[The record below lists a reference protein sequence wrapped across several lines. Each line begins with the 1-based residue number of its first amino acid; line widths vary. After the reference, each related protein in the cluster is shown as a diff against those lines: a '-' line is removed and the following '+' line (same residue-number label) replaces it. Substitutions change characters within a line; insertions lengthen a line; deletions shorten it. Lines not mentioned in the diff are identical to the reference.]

1 MTKTAFKNKTIN
13 VEPKIEQIPDNP
25 HYYYYSKIELIDLDI
40 YDILYNNDVIT
51 KNLRQRELSFENNYM
66 YFDLPGHL
74 CSNDWPRNKEVCF
87 LHSDNFF
94 IANFIIEFDT
104 TDSFK
109 TFIESSKKNG
119 GLYNCFNSYQNNKSV
134 EVLLD
139 NYGNEIGQIYNLMP
153 KKKKIIANN
162 SKIQNI
168 NNNNNRQIPLN
179 LSVNSNQNNI
189 SNNNNLINYNN
200 FVNNSFNNNNF
211 NNHQKPKTDFPISTL
226 PHPITSIKEEFYTPP
241 LIGLKNVGA
250 TCYMNATLQCLSQV
264 EKLASYFKYN
274 KRIDLVITKNK
285 DGLTKSFKNLIEN
298 LWPSYN
304 SDYKNEKYIGNNGTN
319 KYFKPKKFK
328 EKISEMNPLF
338 KGVQANDAK
347 DLVNFIIMTLHEEL
361 NKSKKYQNNF
371 IDDFNIDQSNQ
382 TIVFDNFL
390 NSFIK
395 ENQSIISDIFYGV
408 THTITNCLGCGIYKH
423 NFEAFFFLNFP
434 LEEIRKFK
442 LKLLTDQ
449 NIMMSNQM
457 NMNMINQNFKN
468 KIIQQNLLKIQ
479 SLQNNH
485 VNIFDCFEYNQ
496 KIENFTGENAM
507 YCNTCRN
514 QRDSNYA
521 TYLYSLLKF

>member
-1 MTKTAFKNKTIN
+1 M
-13 VEPKIEQIPDNP
+13 
-25 HYYYYSKIELIDLDI
+25 
-40 YDILYNNDVIT
+40 
-51 KNLRQRELSFENNYM
+51 
-66 YFDLPGHL
+66 
-74 CSNDWPRNKEVCF
+74 
-87 LHSDNFF
+87 
-94 IANFIIEFDT
+94 
-104 TDSFK
+104 
-109 TFIESSKKNG
+109 
-119 GLYNCFNSYQNNKSV
+119 
-134 EVLLD
+134 
-139 NYGNEIGQIYNLMP
+139 
-153 KKKKIIANN
+153 
-162 SKIQNI
+162 
-168 NNNNNRQIPLN
+168 
-179 LSVNSNQNNI
+179 
-189 SNNNNLINYNN
+189 
-200 FVNNSFNNNNF
+200 
-211 NNHQKPKTDFPISTL
+211 
-226 PHPITSIKEEFYTPP
+226 
-241 LIGLKNVGA
+241 
-250 TCYMNATLQCLSQV
+250 
-264 EKLASYFKYN
+264 
-274 KRIDLVITKNK
+274 ITKNK
-285 DGLTKSFKNLIEN
+285 DGLAKSFKNLIEN

-304 SDYKNEKYIGNNGTN
+304 SDYKKEKYIGNNDTN

-338 KGVQANDAK
+338 EGVQANDAK

-468 KIIQQNLLKIQ
+468 QIIQQNLLKIQ

-496 KIENFTGENAM
+496 KIENFTGENAR
-507 YCNTCRN
+507 YIEKSRN
-514 QRDSNYA
+514 SRLNVMKKGSKA
-521 TYLYSLLKF
+521 PHTFHG

>member
-1 MTKTAFKNKTIN
+1 MTKGFKTFHDFLNDKNISIIIKNYLWDINQEFMTKTTFKNKTIN
-13 VEPKIEQIPDNP
+13 VEPKIEQIPDNH

-40 YDILYNNDVIT
+40 YDILYNNDIIT
-51 KNLRQRELSFENNYM
+51 KNLRQREFVFENNYM

-109 TFIESSKKNG
+109 AFIESSKKNG

-134 EVLLD
+134 ELLLD

-168 NNNNNRQIPLN
+168 
-179 LSVNSNQNNI
+179 
-189 SNNNNLINYNN
+189 
-200 FVNNSFNNNNF
+200 NNNNF

-274 KRIDLVITKNK
+274 KRIDLVIIKNK

-298 LWPSYN
+298 L
-304 SDYKNEKYIGNNGTN
+304 
-319 KYFKPKKFK
+319 
-328 EKISEMNPLF
+328 
-338 KGVQANDAK
+338 
-347 DLVNFIIMTLHEEL
+347 
-361 NKSKKYQNNF
+361 
-371 IDDFNIDQSNQ
+371 
-382 TIVFDNFL
+382 
-390 NSFIK
+390 
-395 ENQSIISDIFYGV
+395 
-408 THTITNCLGCGIYKH
+408 
-423 NFEAFFFLNFP
+423 
-434 LEEIRKFK
+434 
-442 LKLLTDQ
+442 
-449 NIMMSNQM
+449 
-457 NMNMINQNFKN
+457 
-468 KIIQQNLLKIQ
+468 
-479 SLQNNH
+479 
-485 VNIFDCFEYNQ
+485 
-496 KIENFTGENAM
+496 
-507 YCNTCRN
+507 
-514 QRDSNYA
+514 
-521 TYLYSLLKF
+521 